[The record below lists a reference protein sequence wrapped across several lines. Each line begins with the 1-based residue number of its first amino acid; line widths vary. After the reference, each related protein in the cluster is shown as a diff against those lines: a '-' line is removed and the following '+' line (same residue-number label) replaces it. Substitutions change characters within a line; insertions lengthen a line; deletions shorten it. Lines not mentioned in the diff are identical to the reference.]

1 MDFNLKKLNKVFDNR
16 IRVGIMSA
24 LLMNDQI
31 SFKDLKDFL
40 DLTDGNLASHLK
52 NLEDNNY
59 IIVHKGFIGRKTN
72 TTYSITQ
79 LGKQAFQDHLAYLEE
94 LIINMK

>member
-24 LLMNDQI
+24 LIMNEQI

-59 IIVHKGFIGRKTN
+59 IVVHKGFIGRKTN
-72 TTYSITQ
+72 TTYSITK
-79 LGKQAFQDHLAYLEE
+79 LGKESFQEHLAYLEE
-94 LIINMK
+94 LIKNMK

>member
-1 MDFNLKKLNKVFDNR
+1 MDFNLNKLNKVFDNR

-24 LLMNDQI
+24 LVMNEEI

-52 NLEDNNY
+52 NLE
-59 IIVHKGFIGRKTN
+59 
-72 TTYSITQ
+72 
-79 LGKQAFQDHLAYLEE
+79 
-94 LIINMK
+94 